1 MSPVR
6 GWFVGALAVAAL
18 ALAGCG
24 EKKQTMTGAGK
35 KSDPAPWVVGSGAN
49 PAFAAA
55 GWKGGDK
62 AAWEEQMRQRNQAQN
77 DYVR

>member
-1 MSPVR
+1 MSLPR
-6 GWFVGALAVAAL
+6 GWFIAAVAVAAL

-24 EKKQTMTGAGK
+24 EKKQSMTGAGK
-35 KSDPAPWVVGSGAN
+35 KSDPAPWVVGSSAN